1 MLEQNDGFSMWYCL
15 LLLICILE
23 IKLQKGLCKQ
33 HDTMEGKMPAVKEDH
48 EQKGQKPYKAAI
60 RKQSD
65 KTSLGIIESEYLL
78 SR

>member
-1 MLEQNDGFSMWYCL
+1 
-15 LLLICILE
+15 
-23 IKLQKGLCKQ
+23 
-33 HDTMEGKMPAVKEDH
+33 MEGKMPAVKEDH